1 MFICYNVHMKKYTFW
16 IICIILLCWLA
27 IFSFQKIDLSTADIG
42 RHIQNGNVFLHS
54 AEFGVSRAD
63 LLYTNFFSYTYPNFP
78 FINHHWGSGV
88 LFYLIYIFSGFSGLS
103 VFYFLCIAC
112 AFVIMVL
119 AVRHKTNLTA
129 LFLASIFL
137 IPLIAD
143 RTEVR
148 PEGLSFVFLSL
159 FFFLLYRFSRNSL
172 SGKKLFLLPLVEI
185 LWVNTH
191 IFFIFGIYLAGI
203 FFAES
208 LVKTIVGIAG
218 EKEKT
223 KTLGKV
229 LSLTVL
235 GSLVSPYFIRGVIYP
250 FIIFKNYG
258 YRIVENQSIPFL
270 ENLSFHNPS
279 FLWYKIALALVIFST
294 IFVIWRFIRK
304 SKNDTSAYGD
314 FSFAPIILTLT
325 FAVLGFFGIRYIAL
339 FGLFSLPIL
348 IFNFSVIKKWLDEKM
363 NSRMDDFKIIAGI
376 LLFCII
382 IFGSL
387 WQFQSHLPWNRDF
400 GLGIIDGEMNSIDF
414 IKQNNLRGPIFNN
427 YDLGGMMIFD
437 LWPNEKVFVDNRPET
452 YPASFFSNIYIP
464 MQENPNVWQAE
475 LQKENFNMI
484 YFQRLDYTPWA
495 QKFLLA
501 RVSDPDWAPVYVD
514 DRTIIFLRRNSQNS
528 TLIKKFELPKSMFST
543 K

>member
-1 MFICYNVHMKKYTFW
+1 
-16 IICIILLCWLA
+16 
-27 IFSFQKIDLSTADIG
+27 
-42 RHIQNGNVFLHS
+42 
-54 AEFGVSRAD
+54 
-63 LLYTNFFSYTYPNFP
+63 
-78 FINHHWGSGV
+78 
-88 LFYLIYIFSGFSGLS
+88 
-103 VFYFLCIAC
+103 
-112 AFVIMVL
+112 
-119 AVRHKTNLTA
+119 
-129 LFLASIFL
+129 
-137 IPLIAD
+137 
-143 RTEVR
+143 
-148 PEGLSFVFLSL
+148 
-159 FFFLLYRFSRNSL
+159 
-172 SGKKLFLLPLVEI
+172 
-185 LWVNTH
+185 
-191 IFFIFGIYLAGI
+191 
-203 FFAES
+203 
-208 LVKTIVGIAG
+208 
-218 EKEKT
+218 
-223 KTLGKV
+223 
-229 LSLTVL
+229 
-235 GSLVSPYFIRGVIYP
+235 
-250 FIIFKNYG
+250 
-258 YRIVENQSIPFL
+258 
-270 ENLSFHNPS
+270 
-279 FLWYKIALALVIFST
+279 
-294 IFVIWRFIRK
+294 
-304 SKNDTSAYGD
+304 
-314 FSFAPIILTLT
+314 
-325 FAVLGFFGIRYIAL
+325 
-339 FGLFSLPIL
+339 
-348 IFNFSVIKKWLDEKM
+348 
-363 NSRMDDFKIIAGI
+363 MDDFKIIAGI